1 MTKGITLNLA
11 LMAMIVSAL
20 PAQSGQ
26 CGYEDCWGAIG
37 FDNQGKIGVAYSHWS
52 EERAYRFAQNDCGW
66 NCAEMRT
73 FKNAC
78 AAIARGENGSWS
90 WAKGSSRSSAE
101 QSAHQLCETRTHNC
115 KTVVWACSR

>member
-1 MTKGITLNLA
+1 MAVAVTA
-11 LMAMIVSAL
+11 LFTSTAR
-20 PAQSGQ
+20 SGQ

-37 FDNQGKIGVAYSHWS
+37 FDSKGKIGVAFSHWS
-52 EERAYRFAQNDCGW
+52 EERAYRYAQNECGW
-66 NCAEMRT
+66 KCAEMRT

-90 WAKGSSRSSAE
+90 WAKGPNRSSAE
-101 QSAHQLCETRTHNC
+101 HSAHELCDARTHNC